1 MKSSSLLINIFF
13 LLFASLH
20 SSAQQEEMKF
30 KIPYGNNPSVG
41 KYAEVNGIKM
51 YYEEY
56 GEGAPLIVIHGNGAN
71 IHSMG
76 YQIEYFSK
84 NYHVIAAD
92 SRAHGKTSVG
102 NVPLTYDLMADDWA
116 ALLNTLHID
125 SAYVIGWSDGGILG
139 LLLAIHHPEKV
150 KKLAAMG
157 ANLQPDSSAV
167 YGWAVRL
174 VANLDKQVD
183 VKIANKDTTAPWSL
197 LKMYLNL
204 LGKQPHIPVSDLKK
218 ISAPSLIL
226 CGDKDVIT
234 LEHTDEIFEN
244 IPHAQ
249 LCVFPGA
256 THFIPEQDPELFNA
270 TVGKFFKNPFTRPD
284 TRTRLE
290 KMKIE

>member
-1 MKSSSLLINIFF
+1 MKSTLRLFTILIFSIISFSG
-13 LLFASLH
+13 FAQMPGLN
-20 SSAQQEEMKF
+20 F
-30 KIPYGNNPSVG
+30 KIPYGNNAKVG
-41 KYAEVNGIKM
+41 KYADVNGIKM

-56 GEGAPLIVIHGNGAN
+56 GKGEPLIVIHGNGSQ
-71 IHSMG
+71 IHDMG

-84 NYHVIAAD
+84 NYRVIAAD
-92 SRAHGKTSVG
+92 SRAHGKSGVG

-125 SAYVIGWSDGGILG
+125 SVYVIGWSDGGILG
-139 LLLAIHHPEKV
+139 LLLTIHHPEKV
-150 KKLAAMG
+150 KKLATMG

-167 YGWAVRL
+167 YGWAVRI

-204 LGKQPHIPVSDLKK
+204 LGKQPNIPVNDLKK

-226 CGDKDVIT
+226 CADKDVIT

-256 THFIPEQDPELFNA
+256 THFIPVEDPELFNS
-270 TVGKFFKNPFTRPD
+270 TVGKFFRDPFTRPD
-284 TRTRLE
+284 TRTHLE